1 MWARKI
7 SDTFGDAELVVTDD
21 TTEDEVRAWLHDQY
35 GALDG
40 DDAYLIDT
48 AIAAALSTPLPGD
61 TLELLASAMGLLI
74 RPVED

>member
-7 SDTFGDAELVVTDD
+7 PDTFGDAELVVTDD

-35 GALDG
+35 GAL
-40 DDAYLIDT
+40 
-48 AIAAALSTPLPGD
+48 
-61 TLELLASAMGLLI
+61 ELLASAMGLLI